1 MKKTYLLMIL
11 VLGMH
16 LMGASVLQAQE
27 TGRYQAVRMTETS
40 IFILDTQEG
49 HMWLQSVEHAYDAD
63 QSGLYVYLG
72 ILEVGKSPILEY
84 KEKMEQAR
92 KLHEE
97 ERIVKERESKKAI
110 EEELDRIRK
119 RKEEGQ
125 VKELILK
132 Q

>member
-72 ILEVGKSPILEY
+72 ILEVGKSPLLEY
-84 KEKMEQAR
+84 MEKLEQAR

>member
-1 MKKTYLLMIL
+1 MIL

-72 ILEVGKSPILEY
+72 ILEVGKSPLLEY
-84 KEKMEQAR
+84 MEKLEQAR

>member
-84 KEKMEQAR
+84 KEKLEQAR

>member
-63 QSGLYVYLG
+63 QSGLCVYLG

>member
-110 EEELDRIRK
+110 EEERDRIRK